1 MKVNKSVK
9 TNLTSETLKPAGIE
23 TERKNEDDLTE
34 ENEIFLQKGWFFPGH
49 HTRDLHHTSIGFFLD
64 SFKNMN
70 ISELF
75 RVSKSEFHFDHLQ
88 ESMQIL

>member
-1 MKVNKSVK
+1 MKLNKSVK
-9 TNLTSETLKPAGIE
+9 TNLTSETLKPASIK

-34 ENEIFLQKGWFFPGH
+34 ENEIFKKAGFFPRH
-49 HTRDLHHTSIGFFLD
+49 NTRDLHHTSIGFFLH

-70 ISELF
+70 ISELL
-75 RVSKSEFHFDHLQ
+75 RVSISEFHFDRLQ